1 MWITLL
7 LMINETFQDNYE
19 KKMYASAGS
28 VGSFSLI

>member
-19 KKMYASAGS
+19 KMYASAGS
-28 VGSFSLI
+28 VGSFS

>member
-19 KKMYASAGS
+19 KNASAGS